1 MVQRKDTF
9 DAYRQAQ
16 KKQRIELIA
25 QALKILSNGK
35 YANISRLA
43 KDVSKLVAEFELQ
56 RHLSLGEG
64 ERGEVVKPMSHVT
77 LLRSDDYRPLLEKA
91 LAVLPKSPRKTEVSI
106 SELEA
111 CKIRIMSLET
121 QNQLLKEKIR
131 TIDLGMTSEANF
143 ARLGYCATATV
154 DLRVFYQ
161 KLELLLT
168 ILDGV
173 QEQVSKA
180 FKTVLEG
187 DETDYYPKAGL
198 YGPSGIIVEL
208 SALHE
213 LSSIRQEVNEWFE
226 KNSD

>member
-9 DAYRQAQ
+9 VAYRQAQ
-16 KKQRIELIA
+16 KKQRVELIA

-43 KDVSKLVAEFELQ
+43 KDVSKLVSEFELQ
-56 RHLSLGEG
+56 RYLSLDEG
-64 ERGEVVKPMSHVT
+64 ERGDDFKPMSHVT

-91 LAVLPKSPRKTEVSI
+91 LVVSPKASQKTEISI

-131 TIDLGMTSEANF
+131 TIDLGLSSEANF
-143 ARLGYCATATV
+143 ARLGSNASV
-154 DLRVFYQ
+154 DSRVFYQ
-161 KLELLLT
+161 KLELVIT

-187 DETDYYPKAGL
+187 DETDYYPRAGL

-213 LSSIRQEVNEWFE
+213 LSSIRQEVIEWFE
-226 KNSD
+226 RNSE

>member
-1 MVQRKDTF
+1 MAQRKDTF
-9 DAYRQAQ
+9 DAYRQSQ
-16 KKQRIELIA
+16 KKQRVELIA

-43 KDVSKLVAEFELQ
+43 KDVSKLVTEFELQ
-56 RHLSLGEG
+56 RHLSLSEG
-64 ERGEVVKPMSHVT
+64 ERGEVIKPMSHVT

-91 LAVLPKSPRKTEVSI
+91 LAVLPKFPQKTEVSI

-111 CKIRIMSLET
+111 CRIRIMSLET

-131 TIDLGMTSEANF
+131 TIDLGMTPEANL
-143 ARLGYCATATV
+143 ARLGSSATV
-154 DLRVFYQ
+154 DLRGFYQ

-226 KNSD
+226 QNSD